1 MIIVNTSGSI
11 INFDNLV
18 YLINENNALVGITPT
33 GYKIYIEVFNETKIA
48 KEYVKQI
55 QKAYSIKQTE
65 FIIGG

>member
-1 MIIVNTSGSI
+1 MIIVNTSGNI
-11 INFDNLV
+11 VNFDNLV
-18 YLINENNALVGITPT
+18 LLMNKDNALVGFTNT
-33 GYKIYIEVFNETKIA
+33 GYEIYIEVFNETKIA